1 LKLINLSD
9 LVREMGQLL
18 DVSISKKA
26 LLTYDLAADLPLF
39 EGDINQIQQIVMNLI
54 TNASES
60 LGRDEG
66 VIRLSTTSIFCDREY
81 LDTLSEELQSPYEEP
96 LSEGLYVS
104 LEVSDTGCGMDVET
118 QRKVFDP
125 FFTTKFW
132 GRGLGMA
139 AVRGIVRGHN
149 GGIRI
154 YSEVGKGTTFKV
166 IFPAKTD
173 LATSGPKK
181 PDNKGL
187 SQFRQE
193 GVVLVVDDEATVRD
207 IAKEMLAEMG
217 LSVITASD
225 GYQAVE
231 VFRENIEEISCVLLD
246 LTMPG
251 LDGTQVFQEMRAISP
266 HVKVILSSGYN
277 EQDATQRFVDK
288 GLAGFI
294 QKPYSMAK
302 LTEKLNEVFSK
313 KVT

>member
-1 LKLINLSD
+1 
-9 LVREMGQLL
+9 
-18 DVSISKKA
+18 
-26 LLTYDLAADLPLF
+26 
-39 EGDINQIQQIVMNLI
+39 
-54 TNASES
+54 
-60 LGRDEG
+60 
-66 VIRLSTTSIFCDREY
+66 
-81 LDTLSEELQSPYEEP
+81 LSEELQSPHEEP

-139 AVRGIVRGHN
+139 AVRGIVRGHK

-173 LATSGPKK
+173 LGTSSLKK
-181 PDNKGL
+181 LDNKGL
-187 SQFRQE
+187 RQFRQE

-207 IAKEMLAEMG
+207 IAKEMLAEIG
-217 LSVITASD
+217 LRVITASD

-231 VFRENIEEISCVLLD
+231 VFRENIDEISCVLLD

-251 LDGTQVFQEMRAISP
+251 LDGTQVFQEMQAISSD
-266 HVKVILSSGYN
+266 VKVILSSGYN
-277 EQDATQRFVDK
+277 EQDATQRFVGK

-302 LTEKLNEVFSK
+302 LAEKLNEVFSK